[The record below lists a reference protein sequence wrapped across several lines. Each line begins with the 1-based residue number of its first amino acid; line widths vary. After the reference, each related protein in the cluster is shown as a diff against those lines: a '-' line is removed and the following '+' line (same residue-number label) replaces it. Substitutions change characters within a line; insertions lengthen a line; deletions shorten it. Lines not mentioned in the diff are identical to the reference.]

1 MPPKKVTELV
11 PLPEQPAQVK
21 VPDVVKVTGS
31 AFAVEAPNANR
42 PASRAVIRDVL
53 KKRAMFVV
61 PFVVP
66 DSILPA
72 LLFEYG
78 GLDIAKRRAQNNP
91 PTRHSVMVLCLTTC
105 GAIAGGRHTNK
116 ENRCSK

>member
-1 MPPKKVTELV
+1 
-11 PLPEQPAQVK
+11 
-21 VPDVVKVTGS
+21 
-31 AFAVEAPNANR
+31 
-42 PASRAVIRDVL
+42 
-53 KKRAMFVV
+53 MFVV